1 MNAHQSSTT
10 SCYSRSDSNL
20 RKRVSKACDRCRLK
34 KSKCDGTTPCGR
46 CRADN
51 SICFFGE
58 RKRTPNY
65 GRLYPKGYVEMLEQ
79 QQTWLVYGL
88 QKLYQL
94 SRKRERPQ
102 NSPVKCG
109 QDGHP
114 LTHDLLTQL
123 GVLDHMKESYF
134 EENIE
139 ALQQKLWDQSAGSFQ
154 NLDLSNRSSK
164 STQTP
169 PTDSC
174 SGDACVPFELP
185 PMPPSFISQESTIKL
200 QPQTLPQNPLY
211 IEPVWLQGAGS
222 PTTSHGLS
230 QLSNS
235 DFDAFDE
242 IYRMEPSQIINH
254 KFDNPMLSP
263 VFHCQI
269 PASCVTMPSFM
280 DAKSEHDDFY
290 QYLDLNSTTS
300 PI

>member
-1 MNAHQSSTT
+1 MNARQSSTT
-10 SCYSRSDSNL
+10 SCHSRSDSNL

-51 SICFFGE
+51 SICVFGE
-58 RKRTPNY
+58 RKRAPNH

-94 SRKRERPQ
+94 SSEGERPQ
-102 NSPVKCG
+102 NNLVKCR

-123 GVLDHMKESYF
+123 GVLDHMKENYF
-134 EENIE
+134 EENTE
-139 ALQQKLWDQSAGSFQ
+139 ALQQKLWEQSAGRFQ
-154 NLDLSNRSSK
+154 NLDLSNRGSK
-164 STQTP
+164 SAQTP

-174 SGDACVPFELP
+174 FGDASIPSKLP
-185 PMPPSFISQESTIKL
+185 PMPPSFISQASTIKPE
-200 QPQTLPQNPLY
+200 PQILPQNPLY
-211 IEPVWLQGAGS
+211 VAPLWIQGAVS
-222 PTTSHGLS
+222 PITSHGRS

-235 DFDAFDE
+235 GFDAFDE
-242 IYRMEPSQIINH
+242 ICRMEPSNITNH
-254 KFDNPMLSP
+254 QFDDPMLSP
-263 VFHCQI
+263 VFYCQI
-269 PASCVTMPSFM
+269 PASYMTMPSFM

-290 QYLDLNSTTS
+290 QYLDLNSAAS